1 MIVNFINKKVLPNFK
16 IFFINKDKKNLKYHN
31 ISSNSEIKKN
41 VLNSL
46 SKKKFKGSLG
56 QICHIETI
64 NDKHAENTILFIG
77 IGDETKIEDFNF
89 QYFGGLLLPYLENLK
104 YKKISIYV
112 GNVKKVKVSY
122 DNIILNFASGI
133 CLKSYSFKKYKK
145 KKEKDDNNTLPNIDF
160 ITSNPIKFEKLFLNF
175 KAVSEGVFF
184 ARDLLHEPPNVL
196 NPVTLA
202 LRAKELSKLNV
213 KVNILDEKKMKKLG
227 MGALLGVGMGSANP
241 SRLITLEWN
250 GNPNLKSPPL
260 GLVGKGVTFDTGGY
274 SLKPSTGMEEM
285 KMDMGGSAL
294 VLGVIKALALRKSKS
309 NVVGVIGS
317 VENMVSANAQRPSD
331 IVKSMSGQT
340 IEVLNTDA
348 EGRLVLADALWYC
361 QEKYNVKKM
370 INFATLTGAIIAAL
384 GNFYAGLFSNSDKL
398 SDHLIKSGKKTD
410 EKIWRFPLGKEYDDL
425 LNCDIADVKN
435 ITGTGGAGSITAA
448 QFLQRFVKKDVEWA
462 HLDIAGVTW
471 LDKDQPL
478 SKKGGTAFGVRL
490 IDNYIYNNHE
500 EK

>member
-16 IFFINKDKKNLKYHN
+16 IFFINKDKKNLKYHS
-31 ISSNSEIKKN
+31 ISSNLEIKKN
-41 VLNSL
+41 ILNSL
-46 SKKKFKGSLG
+46 AKRNFNGKLG
-56 QICHIETI
+56 QICHVEIIDNKDTQ
-64 NDKHAENTILFIG
+64 NAFFIG
-77 IGDETKIEDFNF
+77 IGDESKIQSFNF
-89 QYFGGLLLPYLENLK
+89 QYFGGLLFPYLENLQFE
-104 YKKISIYV
+104 KISLDIES
-112 GNVKKVKVSY
+112 VKKVKLSHE
-122 DNIILNFASGI
+122 NLILHFASGI
-133 CLKSYSFKKYKK
+133 YLKSYSFKKYKK
-145 KKEKDDNNTLPNIDF
+145 KKESDDNKVLKSINFFVPNP
-160 ITSNPIKFEKLFLNF
+160 NKFKKLFLNHE
-175 KAVSEGVFF
+175 AVSEGVFF

-196 NPVTLA
+196 NPITLA
-202 LRAKELSKLNV
+202 SRAKELSKLGL
-213 KVNILDEKKMKKLG
+213 KINILDEKRMKSHG

-250 GNPNLKSPPL
+250 GNPSSKSPPL

-274 SLKPSTGMEEM
+274 SLKPSQGMEEM

-294 VLGVIKALALRKSKS
+294 VFGVMKSIALRKSKS

-317 VENMVSANAQRPSD
+317 VENMVSSNAQRPSD

-370 INFATLTGAIIAAL
+370 INFATLTGAIIVAL

-398 SDHLIKSGKKTD
+398 SDDLIKSGRKTD
-410 EKIWRFPLGKEYDDL
+410 EKIWRFPLGKEYDEL
-425 LNCDIADVKN
+425 LNCDIADMKN

-471 LDKDQPL
+471 LDKEQPL

-490 IDNYIYNNHE
+490 IDNYIYNNY

>member
-1 MIVNFINKKVLPNFK
+1 MIVNFINKKVSPNFK
-16 IFFINKDKKNLKYHN
+16 IFFINKDKKNLNYHN

-46 SKKKFKGSLG
+46 SKRNFKGSLG
-56 QICHIETI
+56 QICHIDTI
-64 NDKHAENTILFIG
+64 TDNEPQNFIFIG
-77 IGDETKIEDFNF
+77 IGDESKLGSFNF
-89 QYFGGLLLPYLENLK
+89 EYFGGLLQPYLETLQ
-104 YKKISIYV
+104 YKEISFEV
-112 GNVKKVKVSY
+112 GGLKKVKVSNE
-122 DNIILNFASGI
+122 NIILNLASGI
-133 CLKSYSFKKYKK
+133 YLKSYSFKKYKK
-145 KKEKDDNNTLPNIDF
+145 KDDENNKKLSRVSF
-160 ITSNPIKFEKLFLNF
+160 VVSNPVKFKKLFVNF
-175 KAVSEGVFF
+175 QAVADGVFF
-184 ARDLLHEPPNVL
+184 SRDLLHEPPNVL
-196 NPVTLA
+196 NPVYLA
-202 LRAKELSKLNV
+202 SRGKELTKLKV

-250 GNPNLKSPPL
+250 GNPSSKSPPI

-274 SLKPSTGMEEM
+274 SLKPSSGMEEM

-294 VLGVIKALALRKSKS
+294 VLGVMKAIALRKSKS

-317 VENMVSANAQRPSD
+317 VENMLSSNAQRPSD

-370 INFATLTGAIIAAL
+370 INFATLTGAIIVAL

-398 SDHLIKSGKKTD
+398 SDDLTKSGKKTD
-410 EKIWRFPLGKEYDDL
+410 EKVWRFPLGKEYDEL

-448 QFLQRFVKKDVEWA
+448 QFLKRFVKKDVEWA

-478 SKKGGTAFGVRL
+478 SRKGGTAFGVRL

-500 EK
+500 RK

>member
-1 MIVNFINKKVLPNFK
+1 MIVNFISKKVSPNFK
-16 IFFINKDKKNLKYHN
+16 IFFINKNKKNLNYHN

-41 VLNSL
+41 IINSL
-46 SKKKFKGSLG
+46 SKRNFNGNLG
-56 QICHIETI
+56 EICHIETAGLK
-64 NDKHAENTILFIG
+64 NSFNTVFIG
-77 IGDETKIEDFNF
+77 IGDEKDLEAYNF
-89 QYFGGLLLPYLENLK
+89 QYFGGLLFPFIETLQ
-104 YKKISIYV
+104 YKEINIDI
-112 GNVKKVKVSY
+112 GNVSKVRLSY
-122 DNIILNFASGI
+122 DNIISNFVSGMH
-133 CLKSYSFKKYKK
+133 LKSYSFKKYKK
-145 KKEKDDNNTLPNIDF
+145 NKEPNDNAKKLTAINILV
-160 ITSNPIKFEKLFLNF
+160 TNPGKFKKLFVSFN
-175 KAVSEGVFF
+175 AVTEGVFF
-184 ARDLLHEPPNVL
+184 SRDLLHEPPNVL
-196 NPVTLA
+196 NPVNLA
-202 LRAKELSKLNV
+202 SRAKELTKYNV
-213 KVNILDEKKMKKLG
+213 KVNILDEKKMRQLG

-250 GNPNLKSPPL
+250 GNPSSKKPPL

-274 SLKPSTGMEEM
+274 SLKPSSGMEEM

-294 VLGVIKALALRKSKS
+294 VLGVMKALALRKSKS
-309 NVVGVIGS
+309 NVVAVIGA
-317 VENMVSANAQRPSD
+317 VENMVSSNAQRPSD

-361 QEKYNVKKM
+361 QEKYKVKKM
-370 INFATLTGAIIAAL
+370 INFATLTGAIIVAL

-398 SDHLIKSGKKTD
+398 SEDLTKSGKLTD
-410 EKIWRFPLGKEYDDL
+410 EKIWRFPLVKEYDDL

-448 QFLQRFVKKDVEWA
+448 QFLKRFVKKDVEWA

-471 LDKDQPL
+471 LNKDLPL

-490 IDNYIYNNHE
+490 IDNYISNNY

>member
-1 MIVNFINKKVLPNFK
+1 MIVNFINKKVSPNFK
-16 IFFINKDKKNLKYHN
+16 IFFINKDKKNLNYHN

-46 SKKKFKGSLG
+46 SKRNFKGSLV
-56 QICHIETI
+56 QICHIDTI
-64 NDKHAENTILFIG
+64 TDNEPQNFIFIG
-77 IGDETKIEDFNF
+77 IGDESKLGSFNF
-89 QYFGGLLLPYLENLK
+89 EYFGGLLQPYLETLQ
-104 YKKISIYV
+104 YKEISFEV
-112 GNVKKVKVSY
+112 GGLKKVKVSNE
-122 DNIILNFASGI
+122 NIILNLASGI
-133 CLKSYSFKKYKK
+133 YLKSYSFKKYKK
-145 KKEKDDNNTLPNIDF
+145 KDDENNKKLSKVSF
-160 ITSNPIKFEKLFLNF
+160 VVSNPVKFKKLFVNF
-175 KAVSEGVFF
+175 QAVADGVFF
-184 ARDLLHEPPNVL
+184 SRDLLHEPPNVL
-196 NPVTLA
+196 NPVNLA
-202 LRAKELSKLNV
+202 SRAKELTKLNV

-250 GNPNLKSPPL
+250 GNPSSKSPPI

-274 SLKPSTGMEEM
+274 SLKPSSGMEEM

-294 VLGVIKALALRKSKS
+294 VLGVMKAIALRKSKS

-317 VENMVSANAQRPSD
+317 VENMVSSNAQRPSD

-370 INFATLTGAIIAAL
+370 INFATLTGAIIVAL
-384 GNFYAGLFSNSDKL
+384 GNFYAGLFSNSYKFSVDLKN
-398 SDHLIKSGKKTD
+398 DGKKTD
-410 EKIWRFPLGKEYDDL
+410 ENVGGFPLGKEYDEL

-448 QFLQRFVKKDVEWA
+448 QFLKRFVKKDVEWA

-478 SKKGGTAFGVRL
+478 SRKGGTAFGVRL

-500 EK
+500 RK

>member
-1 MIVNFINKKVLPNFK
+1 
-16 IFFINKDKKNLKYHN
+16 
-31 ISSNSEIKKN
+31 
-41 VLNSL
+41 
-46 SKKKFKGSLG
+46 
-56 QICHIETI
+56 
-64 NDKHAENTILFIG
+64 
-77 IGDETKIEDFNF
+77 
-89 QYFGGLLLPYLENLK
+89 
-104 YKKISIYV
+104 
-112 GNVKKVKVSY
+112 
-122 DNIILNFASGI
+122 
-133 CLKSYSFKKYKK
+133 
-145 KKEKDDNNTLPNIDF
+145 
-160 ITSNPIKFEKLFLNF
+160 
-175 KAVSEGVFF
+175 
-184 ARDLLHEPPNVL
+184 
-196 NPVTLA
+196 
-202 LRAKELSKLNV
+202 
-213 KVNILDEKKMKKLG
+213 
-227 MGALLGVGMGSANP
+227 
-241 SRLITLEWN
+241 
-250 GNPNLKSPPL
+250 
-260 GLVGKGVTFDTGGY
+260 
-274 SLKPSTGMEEM
+274 MEEM

-294 VLGVIKALALRKSKS
+294 VLGVMKAIALRKSKS

-317 VENMVSANAQRPSD
+317 VENMVSSNAQRPSD

-370 INFATLTGAIIAAL
+370 INFATLTGAIIVAL

-398 SDHLIKSGKKTD
+398 SDNLTKSGQKTD
-410 EKIWRFPLGKEYDDL
+410 EKLWRFPLGKEYDEL

-490 IDNYIYNNHE
+490 IDEYISNNC

>member
-1 MIVNFINKKVLPNFK
+1 MIVNFTSKKVLPNFK

-31 ISSNSEIKKN
+31 ISSNLEIKKN
-41 VLNSL
+41 ILNSL
-46 SKKKFKGSLG
+46 SNKNFTGKLG
-56 QICHIETI
+56 QVCHIETI
-64 NDKHAENTILFIG
+64 NKKDAENIVFIG
-77 IGDETKIEDFNF
+77 IGDETKIESYNF
-89 QYFGGLLLPYLENLK
+89 QYFGGLLLPYFENLK
-104 YKKISIYV
+104 YKRISIDV
-112 GNVKKVKVSY
+112 GNLKKVKISY
-122 DNIILNFASGI
+122 DSMILNLASGLE
-133 CLKSYSFKKYKK
+133 LKSYSFKKYKK
-145 KKEKDDNNTLPNIDF
+145 KEKKEENNIVKNIDF
-160 ITSNPIKFEKLFLNF
+160 LCSNPSKLKKHFLDF
-175 KAVSEGVFF
+175 KAVTEGVFF

-196 NPVTLA
+196 NPVNLA

-213 KVNILDEKKMKKLG
+213 KVNILDENRMKKLG

-241 SRLITLEWN
+241 SRLISLEWN
-250 GNPNLKSPPL
+250 GNPSSKSPPL

-274 SLKPSTGMEEM
+274 SLKPSSGMEEM

-294 VLGVIKALALRKSKS
+294 VLGVMKSLALRKSKS
-309 NVVGVIGS
+309 NVVGIIGS
-317 VENMVSANAQRPSD
+317 VENMVSSNAQRPSD

-370 INFATLTGAIIAAL
+370 INFATLTGAIIVAL

-398 SDHLIKSGKKTD
+398 SNDLTNSGKKTD
-410 EKIWRFPLGKEYDDL
+410 EKVWRFPLGKEYDDL

-448 QFLQRFVKKDVEWA
+448 QFLQRFVKKGVEWA

-490 IDNYIYNNHE
+490 IDNYIRNNHE
-500 EK
+500 K

>member
-41 VLNSL
+41 ILRSL
-46 SKKKFKGSLG
+46 SKRNFKGSLG

-64 NDKHAENTILFIG
+64 EKENAENIVFIG
-77 IGDETKIEDFNF
+77 IGDETKIEGFNF
-89 QYFGGLLLPYLENLK
+89 QYFGGLLVPFLENLQ
-104 YKKISIYV
+104 YDKISIYV
-112 GNVKKVKVSY
+112 GDLKKVKLSY
-122 DNIILNFASGI
+122 ENMILHLASGI
-133 CLKSYSFKKYKK
+133 HLKSYSFKKYKK
-145 KKEKDDNNTLPNIDF
+145 KEKDDNKTLPNIDF
-160 ITSNPIKFEKLFLNF
+160 ITSNPIKFKKLFSNF

-196 NPVTLA
+196 NPVNLA
-202 LRAKELSKLNV
+202 SRAKELSKLNV
-213 KVNILDEKKMKKLG
+213 KVNILDEKSMKKLG

-250 GNPNLKSPPL
+250 GNPNSKSPPL

-274 SLKPSTGMEEM
+274 SLKTANGMEEM
-285 KMDMGGSAL
+285 KMDMGGSAV

-309 NVVGVIGS
+309 NVIGVIGS
-317 VENMVSANAQRPSD
+317 VENMVSANAQRPGD

-361 QEKYNVKKM
+361 QEKYSVKKM
-370 INFATLTGAIIAAL
+370 INFATLTGAIIVAL

-398 SDHLIKSGKKTD
+398 SDDLTKSGKKTD
-410 EKIWRFPLGKEYDDL
+410 EKVWRFPLGKEYDDL

-500 EK
+500 KK

>member
-1 MIVNFINKKVLPNFK
+1 MIVNFTNKTVSPSFKV
-16 IFFINKDKKNLKYHN
+16 FFINKNKKNLKYHN
-31 ISSNSEIKKN
+31 ISSNNEIKKN
-41 VLNSL
+41 ILNSL
-46 SKKKFKGSLG
+46 SKRNFNGSLG

-64 NDKHAENTILFIG
+64 DNRDTKDIIFIG
-77 IGDETKIEDFNF
+77 IGDETKIKGFNF
-89 QYFGGLLLPYLENLK
+89 QYFGGLLFPFLENIQSKKISLHIENLK
-104 YKKISIYV
+104 
-112 GNVKKVKVSY
+112 KVKLSHE
-122 DNIILNFASGI
+122 NLILHLASGI
-133 CLKSYSFKKYKK
+133 HLKSYSFKKYKK
-145 KKEKDDNNTLPNIDF
+145 KKEDNDNKILQIIDF
-160 ITSNPIKFEKLFLNF
+160 VVSNPSKFRKLFLNYE
-175 KAVSEGVFF
+175 AVSEGVFF

-196 NPVTLA
+196 NPITLA
-202 LRAKELSKLNV
+202 SRAKELSNLNV
-213 KVNILDEKKMKKLG
+213 KVNVLDEKKMKKLG
-227 MGALLGVGMGSANP
+227 MGALLGVGMGSSNP

-250 GNPNLKSPPL
+250 GNPNSKSPPL

-274 SLKPSTGMEEM
+274 SLKPSQGMEEM
-285 KMDMGGSAL
+285 KMDMGGSAV
-294 VLGVIKALALRKSKS
+294 VLGVMKTLALRKSKS

-317 VENMVSANAQRPSD
+317 VENMVSSNAQRPSD

-361 QEKYNVKKM
+361 QEKYDVKKM
-370 INFATLTGAIIAAL
+370 INFATLTGAVIVAL
-384 GNFYAGLFSNSDKL
+384 GNFYAGLFSNSNNL
-398 SDHLIKSGKKTD
+398 SDNLTKSGKITD

-490 IDNYIYNNHE
+490 IDNYISDNHE
-500 EK
+500 K

>member
-1 MIVNFINKKVLPNFK
+1 
-16 IFFINKDKKNLKYHN
+16 
-31 ISSNSEIKKN
+31 
-41 VLNSL
+41 
-46 SKKKFKGSLG
+46 
-56 QICHIETI
+56 
-64 NDKHAENTILFIG
+64 
-77 IGDETKIEDFNF
+77 
-89 QYFGGLLLPYLENLK
+89 
-104 YKKISIYV
+104 
-112 GNVKKVKVSY
+112 
-122 DNIILNFASGI
+122 
-133 CLKSYSFKKYKK
+133 
-145 KKEKDDNNTLPNIDF
+145 
-160 ITSNPIKFEKLFLNF
+160 
-175 KAVSEGVFF
+175 
-184 ARDLLHEPPNVL
+184 
-196 NPVTLA
+196 
-202 LRAKELSKLNV
+202 
-213 KVNILDEKKMKKLG
+213 MKKLG

-250 GNPNLKSPPL
+250 GNPNLKIPPL

-274 SLKPSTGMEEM
+274 SLKTTGMEEM
-285 KMDMGGSAL
+285 KMDMAGSAI
-294 VLGVIKALALRKSKS
+294 VLGVIKTLALRKSKS

-478 SKKGGTAFGVRL
+478 SKKGGSAFGVRL

-500 EK
+500 KK

>member
-1 MIVNFINKKVLPNFK
+1 MIVNFINKKVSPNFK
-16 IFFINKDKKNLKYHN
+16 IFFINKDKKNLNYHN

-41 VLNSL
+41 ILNSL
-46 SKKKFKGSLG
+46 SKRNFKGNLG
-56 QICHIETI
+56 QICHIEI
-64 NDKHAENTILFIG
+64 IDNKDLVNIVFVG
-77 IGDETKIEDFNF
+77 IGDETKLEGFNF
-89 QYFGGLLLPYLENLK
+89 QYFGGLLFPYFENFK
-104 YKKISIYV
+104 YKSSSIYV
-112 GNVKKVKVSY
+112 GDVKRVKLSY
-122 DNIILNFASGI
+122 ENIVLNLASGI
-133 CLKSYSFKKYKK
+133 YLKSYSFKKYKK
-145 KKEKDDNNTLPNIDF
+145 NEEEDGNKILENIDF
-160 ITSNPIKFEKLFLNF
+160 IVSKPAKLKKLFLNL
-175 KAVSEGVFF
+175 KSIAEGVFF

-196 NPVTLA
+196 NPVNLA
-202 LRAKELSKLNV
+202 SRAKELSKLGL
-213 KVNILDEKKMKKLG
+213 KVNILDEKKMKTLG

-250 GNPNLKSPPL
+250 GNPSSKSPPL

-274 SLKPSTGMEEM
+274 SLKPSAGMEEM
-285 KMDMGGSAL
+285 KMDMGGAAL
-294 VLGVIKALALRKSKS
+294 VLGAMKSIALRKSKS
-309 NVVGVIGS
+309 NVVGVVGS
-317 VENMVSANAQRPSD
+317 VENMVSSNAQRPSD

-384 GNFYAGLFSNSDKL
+384 GNFYAGLFTNSDKL
-398 SDHLIKSGKKTD
+398 SNDLTKSGKKTD
-410 EKIWRFPLGKEYDDL
+410 EKLWRFPLGKEYDEL

-435 ITGTGGAGSITAA
+435 ITGTNGAGSITAA

-471 LDKDQPL
+471 FDKDQPL

-490 IDNYIYNNHE
+490 IDDFISNNC